1 VAVTP
6 EHAEPA
12 APVKPSV
19 AATPPAPANSAEEIK
34 IHPSLVEMAF
44 KSAESAAVPRRRLP
58 SRRIMAVA
66 AAGLIAIV
74 GAAVSWERASD
85 WVQMSLSG
93 ATAASALPAE
103 PAPRKVNAER
113 VMPDGKPVVTAAA
126 EEHATVGVST
136 PVIAPAQAF
145 LYYEDPQDPK
155 GKRVSGKVMWSLEQ
169 SKGPRLDASPS
180 IKGEI
185 EIDNGTKVTFSL
197 RRNAEL
203 ELPASH
209 VLDLKFD
216 WADQAVSGLASL
228 RGIGLKSEEAE
239 RGTALVTQTAKVTPK
254 YFMIAL
260 SANDVDTKRNTM
272 LLRGKQWFDIPIV
285 YEGGNRALLSIE
297 KGTEGDRVFKDA
309 FASWGQS

>member
-1 VAVTP
+1 
-6 EHAEPA
+6 
-12 APVKPSV
+12 
-19 AATPPAPANSAEEIK
+19 
-34 IHPSLVEMAF
+34 
-44 KSAESAAVPRRRLP
+44 
-58 SRRIMAVA
+58 
-66 AAGLIAIV
+66 
-74 GAAVSWERASD
+74 
-85 WVQMSLSG
+85 LSG

-113 VMPDGKPVVTAAA
+113 VMPDGKPVVAAAA

-185 EIDNGTKVTFSL
+185 EIENGTKVTFSL

-260 SANDVDTKRNTM
+260 SANDVDTKRNNM